1 MINEILALN
10 RDTGITVIVVEH
22 VLSVL
27 AAMVKRLVVLHNA
40 TVIAD
45 GAPGVVAHDPVVIE
59 AYLGTR
65 ANSLR

>member
-1 MINEILALN
+1 
-10 RDTGITVIVVEH
+10 

-40 TVIAD
+40 TIIAD
-45 GAPGVVAHDPVVIE
+45 GAPSEIAHDPVVLA

-65 ANSLR
+65 RSALG